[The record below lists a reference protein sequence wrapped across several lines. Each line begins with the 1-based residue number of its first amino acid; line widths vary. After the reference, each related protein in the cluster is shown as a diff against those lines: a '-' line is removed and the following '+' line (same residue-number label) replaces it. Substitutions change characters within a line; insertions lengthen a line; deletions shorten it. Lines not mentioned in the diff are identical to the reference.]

1 MEPIDTTLVTALREQ
16 LRQIAGSE
24 IELVETHISWVLLT
38 PVLAY
43 KLKKPVHLPFVDF
56 SDVAAREHFCNEE
69 LRLNRRFAPSL
80 YLSVVPVYGTAQAPR
95 IGSDEGDEGSAPI
108 DHLVCMRRF
117 PESAVLRSLLAAGGD
132 RKSVV

>member
-56 SDVAAREHFCNEE
+56 SDVAE
-69 LRLNRRFAPSL
+69 
-80 YLSVVPVYGTAQAPR
+80 
-95 IGSDEGDEGSAPI
+95 IGRA
-108 DHLVCMRRF
+108 HV
-117 PESAVLRSLLAAGGD
+117 
-132 RKSVV
+132 